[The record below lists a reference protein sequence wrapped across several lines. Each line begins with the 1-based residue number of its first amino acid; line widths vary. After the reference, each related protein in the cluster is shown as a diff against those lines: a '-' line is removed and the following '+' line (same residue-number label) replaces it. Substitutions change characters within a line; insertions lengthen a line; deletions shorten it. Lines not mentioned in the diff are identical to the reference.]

1 MAAKSGNSKKKG
13 AAVSGGGLSGNVFDI
28 KRYAIHDGPGIRTT
42 VFFKGC
48 PLRCRWCHNPES
60 WLFTPQH
67 GLRAARCV
75 GCRKCIEVCPA
86 GAISI
91 VDDRPVTDSKK
102 CKLSDKCIEVC
113 PAGAREII
121 GREMQIGEVV
131 AEIERDRVFYDESG
145 GGATFSGGEPL
156 SQPNFLAELLKR
168 CRAKDIHTAVDTTCY
183 AEPDIIKRISQNTD
197 LFLCDIKHMDSKVHK
212 QFTGVGNEII
222 LANIT
227 WLASSDSEIVIR
239 LPLIPGFNDG
249 EANITATAEFVDSL
263 GALDCID
270 ILPYNPG
277 GIEKASRL
285 TGDYEMLQYDA
296 VSDEKLEAVEAQIE
310 SFGFEI
316 EAGTRA

>member
-1 MAAKSGNSKKKG
+1 MAMKPGNSKKKG
-13 AAVSGGGLSGNVFDI
+13 AAVSDVGLSGTVFDI
-28 KRYAIHDGPGIRTT
+28 KRYAINDGPGIRTT

-75 GCRKCIEVCPA
+75 GCRQCVEACPA

-91 VDDRPVTDSKK
+91 VDDRPVTDSEK
-102 CKLSDKCIEVC
+102 CKLSGKCIEVC

-121 GREMQIGEVV
+121 GREMAVGEVM
-131 AEIERDRVFYDESG
+131 AEIKKDRVFYDISG

-168 CRAKDIHTAVDTTCY
+168 CRAVDIHTTVDTTCY
-183 AEPDIIKRISQNTD
+183 AELDVIKKISQNTD

-222 LANIT
+222 LENIK
-227 WLASSDSEIVIR
+227 WLTSNDSEVFIR
-239 LPLIPGFNDG
+239 LPLIPGFNDD
-249 EANITATAEFVDSL
+249 EENITATAEFVDSL
-263 GALDCID
+263 GALDRID
-270 ILPYNPG
+270 ILSYNPG

-285 TGDYEMLQYDA
+285 TGDYEMLQYAA
-296 VSDEKLEAVEAQIE
+296 VSDERLEAVEAQIE

-316 EAGTRA
+316 EAGIQA